1 MALDPRTQL
10 ALTMVTGLMSQQEP
24 GNRKRPSMAKE
35 SSRLSQ
41 KRERRS
47 MEALTQAL
55 LDPCTTVQEAVLDS
69 LLQRSMID
77 SSSSS
82 EKDWASY

>member
-1 MALDPRTQL
+1 MALDPRAQL

-24 GNRKRPSMAKE
+24 GNRKGYPTANERD
-35 SSRLSQ
+35 RLWKKQ
-41 KRERRS
+41 ERRS

-69 LLQRSMID
+69 LLQRTESD
-77 SSSSS
+77 SP
-82 EKDWASY
+82 